1 MLKKIIIGVV
11 ALVAII
17 GAMYYTHNY
26 KRTDCTI
33 VKKSDGI
40 LTIQDKSGFN
50 WYWYA
55 EGDSS
60 WEFYKTM
67 SVGDKVTLDM
77 YDNGTENIIEDDV
90 IKGIK

>member
-11 ALVAII
+11 IAIGII

-33 VKKSDGI
+33 VAKSDGI
-40 LTIQDKSGFN
+40 LTIQDKSGFY
-50 WYWYA
+50 WYWHA
-55 EGDSS
+55 EDKAE
-60 WEFYKTM
+60 WKFYKTM
-67 SVGDKVTLDM
+67 SIGDKVTLDM

>member
-11 ALVAII
+11 IAISII

-33 VKKSDGI
+33 IAKCDGE
-40 LTIQDKSGFN
+40 LTIQDKSGFY

-55 EGDSS
+55 EDNSS

-67 SVGDKVTLDM
+67 SIGDKVTLDM
-77 YDNGTENIIEDDV
+77 YDNGTENIVEDDV

>member
-1 MLKKIIIGVV
+1 MLKKIIIDVIILIG
-11 ALVAII
+11 II

-26 KRTDCTI
+26 KRTGCTI
-33 VKKSDGI
+33 VAKCDGE

-55 EGDSS
+55 EDDSS
-60 WEFYKTM
+60 WKIYKAM
-67 SVGDKVTLDM
+67 SIGDNVTLDM
-77 YDNGTENIIEDDV
+77 YDNGTENIIEDDI